1 MGPAVAG
8 SDSSGDGRSPPKG
21 LTEGQRY
28 WLDSFGAKRF
38 ANTVQKQAVLAL
50 EREHGT
56 DTLKAGVQWAAKQG
70 MSMGKAVTSLETALP
85 KWGKPKGATEDVIKV
100 AGL

>member
-1 MGPAVAG
+1 MSPAIAG
-8 SDSSGDGRSPPKG
+8 SNTSGDGRSPPRG

-38 ANTVQKQAVLAL
+38 RTTVQKDAILTL
-50 EREHGT
+50 ERQYGT

-70 MSMGKAVTSLETALP
+70 MSMGKAVIALETALP
-85 KWGKPKGATEDVIKV
+85 KWGKPKGATDDVIKV